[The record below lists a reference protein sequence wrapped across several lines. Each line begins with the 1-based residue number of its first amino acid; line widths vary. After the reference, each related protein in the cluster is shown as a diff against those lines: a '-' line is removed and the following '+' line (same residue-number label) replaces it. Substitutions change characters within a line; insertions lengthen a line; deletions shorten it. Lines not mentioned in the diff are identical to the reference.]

1 MLFWWKAASIISKKN
16 VAEISFKPFLKTVR
30 ACVTNEMSPPGQF
43 FFPSCHLS
51 SEDSRQ
57 IHIVTYQ
64 NLHLSWLKKFYFVFC
79 SAFFTK
85 LNTRTKHI
93 FFMFFNN
100 EICYLNYDIKHFFFF
115 YKHRKHVFQQ
125 YFLNHSFHI
134 FLNNNFWNTYI
145 INCVPLK
152 YSFIFFSLFLYKF
165 PPKKKKKITIYI
177 PFFYDISIIFSKYT
191 T

>member
-1 MLFWWKAASIISKKN
+1 MLLWWKAASIISKKN
-16 VAEISFKPFLKTVR
+16 VAEISFKPSLKTVR

-100 EICYLNYDIKHFFFF
+100 EICYLNYDIKH
-115 YKHRKHVFQQ
+115 
-125 YFLNHSFHI
+125 
-134 FLNNNFWNTYI
+134 
-145 INCVPLK
+145 
-152 YSFIFFSLFLYKF
+152 IFFLQTSKTRFSTILFK
-165 PPKKKKKITIYI
+165 PQ
-177 PFFYDISIIFSKYT
+177 FSYLFKQQFLKHIHN
-191 T
+191 